1 MAQRRAVTFCKYLPS
16 DITKTCCT
24 ENFRLD
30 RRVNVKGFSYILLF
44 LFFDMFITINS
55 KVFNMF

>member
-1 MAQRRAVTFCKYLPS
+1 VTFCKYLPS